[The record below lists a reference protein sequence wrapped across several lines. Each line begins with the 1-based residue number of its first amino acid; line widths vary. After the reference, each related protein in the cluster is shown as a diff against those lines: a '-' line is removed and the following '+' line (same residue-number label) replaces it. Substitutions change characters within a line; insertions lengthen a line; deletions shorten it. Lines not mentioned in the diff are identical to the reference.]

1 MANLKNNT
9 LAVLVCMSAFATP
22 ALAQNYDYLSRSD
35 GISLS
40 GGDANR
46 ANIAIQTPTPWP
58 YYLNRTR
65 IQANGQRAADLM
77 EKYLSKNATAAST
90 GGNTTTNITQPG
102 Q

>member
-1 MANLKNNT
+1 MANLRNNT

-58 YYLNRTR
+58 YYLNRTNIR
-65 IQANGQRAADLM
+65 ANGQRAADLM
-77 EKYLSKNATAAST
+77 EMYSQKYKAAAPSSSGATVNVTA
-90 GGNTTTNITQPG
+90 PG